1 MKSPNPPGLCAS
13 RCVRYLTAGVFLLAV
28 ALPRPARG
36 EPCPQS
42 TVMREG
48 AVAPCGGVLVS
59 GRRAAQCVA
68 DSESLTA
75 CRIRLEAEVTA
86 RGIAA
91 AGWDDERA
99 ALLAALDAERQ
110 AARQAAVPEVGT
122 DWSAFGWGVGT
133 GAVAALAAAV
143 AVAAAVR

>member
-1 MKSPNPPGLCAS
+1 MIRAIAALASLC
-13 RCVRYLTAGVFLLAV
+13 LLSQ
-28 ALPRPARG
+28 PARG

-59 GRRAAQCVA
+59 GRRSAQCVA
-68 DSESLTA
+68 DAESLTA
-75 CRIRLEAEVTA
+75 CRIRLGAEVTA

-91 AGWDDERA
+91 AGWAEERA
-99 ALLAALDAERQ
+99 ALLAALEGERQ

-122 DWSAFGWGVGT
+122 DWSAFGWGVGV
-133 GAVAALAAAV
+133 GVVVGVAAAV
-143 AVAAAVR
+143 AVAYAVR